1 MNDTQITQIYNE
13 MVEHYGDKLPNFE
26 HEPIRFK
33 AFLTHYLYH
42 KEQLARFNIMN
53 GDLQ

>member
-1 MNDTQITQIYNE
+1 MTDTQIIQIYNE

-42 KEQLARFNIMN
+42 KEQRVKLDIMN
-53 GDLQ
+53 GNLQ